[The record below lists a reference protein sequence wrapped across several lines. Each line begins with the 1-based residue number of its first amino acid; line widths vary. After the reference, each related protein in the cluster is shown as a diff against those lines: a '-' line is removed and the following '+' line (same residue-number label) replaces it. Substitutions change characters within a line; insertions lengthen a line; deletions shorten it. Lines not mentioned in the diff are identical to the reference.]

1 MSENTSTQPNGEGPS
16 TLREA
21 LMAEFKAAAETEEST
36 EDVVIDDVPTD
47 DEDDA
52 AALEASEDEHEAG
65 YDVSADEE
73 SPDNDEPVIQAPEHW
88 SDEYKEAFQELPRA
102 AQNAWLKREKEYE
115 QGITKKSEELK
126 SVEEAFGPYNQ
137 MLQMRGIDRPTAIR
151 TWVAA
156 QSALDANPVE
166 GLKMLIQ
173 QMGPEVQAALAA
185 EFGLSVDG
193 VEDSGMELETPEI
206 RALKKQLEQSKRQNQ
221 QLSVQQQTIAQRQA
235 IAEVQAFRDEKD
247 QDGNL
252 THPHFDSVRD
262 HMTALFRSG
271 YCNDLQTA
279 YDKAVWSL
287 PEFRE
292 TMTKKEREDA
302 RKQEEAKRRKAAA
315 AAKKKAAKVEGSGSK
330 PPPQAKDNTLRDD
343 LLDNYRKSLRGEL

>member
-21 LMAEFKAAAETEEST
+21 LLEEFKAAAETEEST
-36 EDVVIDDVPTD
+36 EEVVIDDIPTD
-47 DEDDA
+47 DTDDA
-52 AALEASEDEHEAG
+52 AALETSDDHEAD
-65 YDVSADEE
+65 DVSTEDDSLDDE
-73 SPDNDEPVIQAPEHW
+73 SVIQAPEHW
-88 SDEYKEAFQELPRA
+88 SDEYKEAFTELPRA
-102 AQNAWLKREKEYE
+102 AQNAWLQREKEYE
-115 QGITKKSEELK
+115 KGISKKSEELK

-137 MLQMRGIDRPTAIR
+137 MLEMRGIDRATAIK

-173 QMGPEVQAALAA
+173 QMGPEVQTALAA

-193 VEDSGMELETPEI
+193 SDDTGLELETPEI
-206 RALKKQLEQSKRQNQ
+206 RALKKQLEESKRQNQ
-221 QLSVQQQTIAQRQA
+221 QLSSQQQTLAQRQA
-235 IAEVQAFRDEKD
+235 IAEVQAFKEEKD

-252 THPHFDSVRD
+252 LRPHFDLVRD

-271 YCNDLQTA
+271 YCNDLQSA

-287 PEFRE
+287 PEYRE
-292 TMTKKEREDA
+292 DIASKEREA
-302 RKQEEAKRRKAAA
+302 AKQEEEAKRRKAAA

-330 PPPQAKDNTLRDD
+330 PPPQPKDATLRDD